1 MKSFGYAI
9 VSIFLAVVV
18 LLTSGGISIVRCC
31 QTHCFC
37 LQNSGTQEVD
47 LFSDRYSSESR
58 NDCCK
63 TGGIADKHAT
73 KGHSPFCKH
82 VKVDLKEMT
91 EELTATFKKA
101 LNNEQL
107 DVKVEKLN
115 LPIVD
120 IPTGTD
126 WGIQGTI
133 DLTYSFGSVIFA
145 PVTSVVKYITTS
157 YMPPPRDYLKQI
169 AILLI

>member
-1 MKSFGYAI
+1 M
-9 VSIFLAVVV
+9 
-18 LLTSGGISIVRCC
+18 
-31 QTHCFC
+31 
-37 LQNSGTQEVD
+37 
-47 LFSDRYSSESR
+47 
-58 NDCCK
+58 
-63 TGGIADKHAT
+63 
-73 KGHSPFCKH
+73 
-82 VKVDLKEMT
+82 
-91 EELTATFKKA
+91 
-101 LNNEQL
+101 
-107 DVKVEKLN
+107 KVEKLN